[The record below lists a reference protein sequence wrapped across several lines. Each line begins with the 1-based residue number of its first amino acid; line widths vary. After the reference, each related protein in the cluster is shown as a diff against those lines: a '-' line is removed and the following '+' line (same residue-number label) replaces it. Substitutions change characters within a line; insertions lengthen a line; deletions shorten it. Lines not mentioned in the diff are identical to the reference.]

1 MSSHSVLE
9 MKHKIENEIELINK
23 AKQLIEAVLAEKV
36 ILKKNNGLVQSWRMR
51 TKSLIKKRQEQ
62 QSDNEITIER
72 LNNMKWPPMAYKV
85 KTKRGAEILLERYQ
99 AALDQIQ
106 QAELALEN
114 LSAVNRSEI
123 VGQLEIRWKLIIK
136 NQQAV
141 QEYLGQISSSDIQS
155 DLNRLNELAP
165 VFELSQEESG
175 LHISVNVS
183 NVRTILKRFESNE
196 NDISNPFNGL
206 SNWIDEYATDES
218 FLPADEWTDQVV
230 NDLQNYLDKH
240 NFSLHSEIE
249 PFKTKWLSRVG
260 KLRGKEILPNS
271 VASEMLM
278 YATDEYDNTI
288 ANVGQ
293 INDLANEYDLL
304 PIELKKESNDATKR
318 LINVVIE
325 LSNITI
331 YFGRQTQ
338 QTARFKMA
346 TNQLLQIENKGLLAS
361 TNACDQF
368 VSASNILTKW
378 FDEKWYQFGGNPEG
392 DTAYGG
398 KGNAYVFKL

>member
-1 MSSHSVLE
+1 